1 MFASPASL
9 PALRRFLPLAALLL
23 PRRAQALNGGDAA
36 CPAVPTIQ
44 QMVGHYAGF
53 AVFHSLTTNHTD
65 LGGPSRNRLF
75 QLTDSANSVVQGVF
89 GNHNDRSLSDS
100 VWSARCNLVKSN
112 NLFWQ
117 AYTAKFQI
125 QDDDGNV
132 IDFVTRGIRPTNSHT
147 ALVRGSSTQ
156 LQNEHDES
164 TVVTRALKSVAQFIL
179 GSDIADDSGQNP
191 FAESLDSDND
201 VDSADSKL
209 NSQSPES
216 VVDIRASNEAA
227 EKALITD
234 SQKCQVSGTIERY
247 NHDLDDGDSGP
258 PLESGSATF
267 QRSPDLIARL
277 TLGAGCKG
285 AGRMISFSFRK
296 FDVSYF
302 RDQQTNVGIFVGL
315 KTLAEMLLLG
325 RQFKKVEAQRALLK
339 TSWVTVAWSIL
350 FDAFEAGFFFGRQSL
365 GNDVSLLSSLAL
377 VGLLKIVLVAAVEMR
392 WLIVLQRAR
401 STQRRQL
408 EGDHN
413 PLAWVK
419 DMNKFIRWFAVFV
432 VVALFVASRL
442 FESFPE
448 PVVILLCLFL
458 VPQIIYNIYSGT
470 RHPFHTSFILGI
482 LICRFVL
489 PYLLWSKT
497 GEELRPTPPV
507 ISSFAEEEA
516 WPSWFVSP
524 RIPSMFLDSIFGTLP
539 RRPNSLM
546 LSLIMVILAAQGIY
560 LWLQNAWSPR
570 AGLPPWFCD
579 KFLPLVFDYE
589 LDVTRVA
596 AIKQQAD
603 PSITMV
609 DCVICMTG
617 VKFADRQCVVTPCE
631 HFFHKECLIKWMDV
645 KLECPTCR
653 RPLPPM

>member
-1 MFASPASL
+1 
-9 PALRRFLPLAALLL
+9 
-23 PRRAQALNGGDAA
+23 
-36 CPAVPTIQ
+36 
-44 QMVGHYAGF
+44 MVGHYAGF
-53 AVFHSLTTNHTD
+53 AIFHSINGSRAPLNVPSPDFTGKD
-65 LGGPSRNRLF
+65 LS
-75 QLTDSANSVVQGVF
+75 QLQDASSGSLQGIFARSA
-89 GNHNDRSLSDS
+89 DRGDLSEP
-100 VWSARCNLVKSN
+100 VWTARCNLLKSN

-117 AYTAKFQI
+117 AYIAKFQI
-125 QDDDGNV
+125 QDGDGNV
-132 IDFVTRGIRPTNSHT
+132 IDFVTRGIRPTNSRA
-147 ALVRGSSTQ
+147 ALVRGSSVQ
-156 LQNEHDES
+156 LQSEHEES
-164 TVVTRALKSVAQFIL
+164 TVVTRALKAAARFVF
-179 GSDIADDSGQNP
+179 GSEDDDDNQNP
-191 FAESLDSDND
+191 FAETLDDSSND
-201 VDSADSKL
+201 E
-209 NSQSPES
+209 NSQENPS
-216 VVDIRASNEAA
+216 VVDIRASREAA

-247 NHDLDDGDSGP
+247 NYDLDDGESGP
-258 PLESGSATF
+258 PLESGSTTF

-339 TSWVTVAWSIL
+339 TCWITVAWSII

-401 STQRRQL
+401 STQRHQL

-419 DMNKFIRWFAVFV
+419 DMNVFIRWFAVFV
-432 VVALFVASRL
+432 VVSLFVASRL

-448 PVVILLCLFL
+448 PVIIVLCLFL
-458 VPQIIYNIYSGT
+458 VPQIVFNVYSGT
-470 RHPFHTSFILGI
+470 RHPFQTSFILGI
-482 LICRFVL
+482 LVCRFVL

-497 GEELRPTPPV
+497 GEELRPLPPV
-507 ISSFAEEEA
+507 ISNFPVEDA
-516 WPSWFVSP
+516 WPAWFIAP

-546 LSLIMVILAAQGIY
+546 LSLVMIILVAQGIY

-570 AGLPPWFCD
+570 VGLPPWFCD
-579 KFLPLVFDYE
+579 RFLPLVFDYE
-589 LDVTRVA
+589 LDVSRVA
-596 AIKQQAD
+596 ALKQQVD
-603 PSITMV
+603 SSITMV

-631 HFFHKECLIKWMDV
+631 HFFHKECLVKWMDV

-653 RPLPPM
+653 REFQFPKGCYYMKQVRCHPCETARCYLIKNRVSS